1 MTHHDDTKGN
11 AADQGDQSAAIEPK
25 EALPVM
31 DEGAS
36 DVAHKPEPDASAV
49 KSSASDA
56 VERVSEL
63 ALALQADLSR
73 TAAAIDAGEFAAS
86 GSGHPGS
93 LFRAVQALETESHDH
108 VEAWS
113 ILLEVAE
120 TLWGGEHHEA
130 GLEFIRAANLY
141 LSTPRIFEDRVSH
154 AIEFAENAIL
164 VNRAEKRFSEGD
176 LSGAIGLAQQLKG
189 SDKQAY
195 IEELNLRQKHR
206 KRSRLTAFCLA
217 SVAIVSLLGVS
228 ATGIMQM
235 RDLLKN
241 PPTISLPEYP
251 DTGLI
256 SDLRNSRIIE
266 GELPKVSDI
275 LDRIK
280 EENLTSGS
288 ASAVRE
294 KEASPATES
303 NSPSD
308 PAQPSP
314 QPEVVTNMAQSEPD
328 ARAPD
333 LKQGSESSD
342 QSPKQ
347 TASAAMIYN
356 CALGQAVS
364 KRAIEIV
371 IEAQS
376 QNRAGVEAFVKK
388 VNAACAALDT
398 TQAELDAVAAQIP
411 QAQIETMAK
420 NIAP

>member
-11 AADQGDQSAAIEPK
+11 TADQGDQAAAIEPK
-25 EALPVM
+25 ETPPVM
-31 DEGAS
+31 DG
-36 DVAHKPEPDASAV
+36 DTPDAVDKPKSDATAV

-63 ALALQADLSR
+63 ALALQADLAR
-73 TAAAIDAGEFAAS
+73 TAAAIEAGEFAAS
-86 GSGHPGS
+86 GSGHAGS
-93 LFRAVQALETESHDH
+93 LFRAVQVLETESHDH
-108 VEAWS
+108 IEAWS

-120 TLWGGEHHEA
+120 TLWSGEHHDA
-130 GLEFIRAANLY
+130 GLEFVRGANLY
-141 LSTPRIFEDRVSH
+141 LSTPRIFEDRVAH

-164 VNRAEKRFSEGD
+164 VDRAEKRFSEGD

-206 KRSRLTAFCLA
+206 RRSRLTAFCLA
-217 SVAIVSLLGVS
+217 SVAIASLLGVS
-228 ATGIMQM
+228 VTGVMQM

-241 PPTISLPEYP
+241 PPTVSLPEFP
-251 DTGLI
+251 NTDLI
-256 SDLRNSRIIE
+256 DDLKNSRIIE
-266 GELPKVSDI
+266 GELPTVSDI

-288 ASAVRE
+288 ATAE
-294 KEASPATES
+294 PQISPATEETNEIDPS
-303 NSPSD
+303 QQVEAITTPVQPKPSD
-308 PAQPSP
+308 VNPAPYKEGETS
-314 QPEVVTNMAQSEPD
+314 
-328 ARAPD
+328 APT
-333 LKQGSESSD
+333 S
-342 QSPKQ
+342 KQ

-364 KRAIEIV
+364 KRAIELV

-398 TQAELDAVAAQIP
+398 TQADLDAVAAQIP
-411 QAQIETMAK
+411 KAQIETMAK